1 MKTMKVDILT
11 IKSGDT
17 IVHNGNVVTVNAKD
31 IHRDLFM
38 GRTLFGDSYHLGQ
51 KPVVKVVDLN

>member
-1 MKTMKVDILT
+1 MKTLEVDIFT

-17 IVHNGNVVTVNAKD
+17 VVHNGNVMTVTAKN
-31 IHRDLFM
+31 IHRDSFM

>member
-31 IHRDLFM
+31 IHRDSFM
-38 GRTLFGDSYHLGQ
+38 GITLFGDSYSLGR
-51 KPVVKVVDLN
+51 KPVIKVVDLN